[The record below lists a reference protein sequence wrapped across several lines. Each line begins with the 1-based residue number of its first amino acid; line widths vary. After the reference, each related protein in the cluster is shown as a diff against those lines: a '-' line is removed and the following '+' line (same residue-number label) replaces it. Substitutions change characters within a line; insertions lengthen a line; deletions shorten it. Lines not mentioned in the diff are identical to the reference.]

1 MILGW
6 DLYECNEMFL
16 YNLGMLSPFLI
27 DWINTVLEAQIYK
40 INSVYVKFLQN
51 KL

>member
-6 DLYECNEMFL
+6 DLYECDYIFL

-27 DWINTVLEAQIYK
+27 DWINTVLEAQMYK
-40 INSVYVKFLQN
+40 INSVLMKFLQN